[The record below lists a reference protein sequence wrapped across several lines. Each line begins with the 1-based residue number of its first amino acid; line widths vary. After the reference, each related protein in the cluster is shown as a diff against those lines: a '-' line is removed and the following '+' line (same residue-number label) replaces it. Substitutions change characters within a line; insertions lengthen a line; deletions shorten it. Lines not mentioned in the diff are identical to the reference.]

1 MAQNATAH
9 SMLVFVG
16 LGEGA
21 ESSVASSGVNGL
33 VEVGLAYVHVLGSV
47 DGMQSRVCAEG
58 EAVRS
63 GPDDGSCS
71 KQVQSISSIKRIIRN
86 EGEQWSKETE
96 IID

>member
-1 MAQNATAH
+1 MAEDAPADG
-9 SMLVFVG
+9 MLVLVD

-21 ESSVASSGVNGL
+21 ERAIAGGGVDGL
-33 VEVGLAYVHVLGSV
+33 VEVGLAHVHAFGAV
-47 DGMQSRVCAEG
+47 DGIQGRVCAEG

-71 KQVQSISSIKRIIRN
+71 KQVQSISSINRIIRN